1 MVEDLALQHVA
12 VQEQPGASAPV
23 DTPFRSGTRYTRAM
37 ETPVHPD
44 VVLKALR
51 KVVAAIE
58 GVGHK
63 PVAIGAVA
71 RRTWGAKQEPQ
82 SVELLLP
89 TGEPQRAGILS
100 AARGEGLQQVPGG
113 SPLSLR
119 YTDAK
124 LGGAADV
131 ALVEAATP
139 LHQRVIE
146 RAQRGPALAV
156 QMLVATCEDLILMAA
171 ASGTPADRESIVQ
184 LLRHNAGRIDAPYI
198 KREAE
203 AQGVFD
209 RVKSA
214 WQEAKQQG

>member
-1 MVEDLALQHVA
+1 M
-12 VQEQPGASAPV
+12 
-23 DTPFRSGTRYTRAM
+23 RYTNKM
-37 ETPVHPD
+37 ETPVQAE

-51 KVVAAIE
+51 KIVAAVE
-58 GVGHK
+58 GMGHK

-71 RRTWGAKQEPQ
+71 RRSWGAKLEPRG
-82 SVELLLP
+82 VELLLP
-89 TGEPQRAGILS
+89 TGEPQREQILS

-119 YTDAK
+119 YSDPK
-124 LGGAADV
+124 LGGTADV
-131 ALVEAATP
+131 DLVEAASP
-139 LHQRVIE
+139 LHRRTIE
-146 RAQRGPALAV
+146 RAQRGPALQV

-171 ASGTPADRESIVQ
+171 GSPAPADREIIVE
-184 LLRHNAGRIDAPYI
+184 LLRHNAGRIDAPYL

-203 AQGVFD
+203 AQGTFD